1 MRGWKGTA
9 MLKKN
14 ITGFIVVGC
23 ALTMVFAK
31 DVGDE
36 ARLLTVDYAGKQQCS
51 YLAEYTSQ
59 GSFTQKGIVSKKS
72 TSVRCV
78 LFLSAA
84 GPKRLSIK
92 ADSIFVGSDVFDEK
106 MQKDLRKTLKKATYS
121 LSLEHGFP
129 EIDSASVIPT
139 AGYAAWDLYR
149 HLSKLLP
156 ALPDKPVKPGF
167 TWERTVTL
175 PLQTTRGIVSCETY
189 RSYVFSKLQGDT
201 ATVNWQFTYSA
212 GKKPGGSDLS
222 KDVPVSG
229 KGKGW
234 ALIDIARHCVLSAGM
249 DFTTPVAALGDV
261 SVTWIE
267 RAEFSLVGCK

>member
-1 MRGWKGTA
+1 MKKITA
-9 MLKKN
+9 
-14 ITGFIVVGC
+14 GFIVVGC
-23 ALTMVFAK
+23 ALMMVFGK
-31 DVGDE
+31 DVRDN
-36 ARLLTVDYAGKQQCS
+36 ACMLTIDYAGKRQCS

-59 GSFTQKGIVSKKS
+59 GNFKQKDLVSKKS

-92 ADSIFVGSDVFDEK
+92 VDSIFVRSDVFNEK
-106 MQKDLRKTLKKATYS
+106 MQKDLRQTLKKSTYS

-129 EIDSASVIPT
+129 ALDSTAAIPM

-167 TWERTVTL
+167 TWERTMTL
-175 PLQTTRGIVSCETY
+175 PLQTARGIVSCETY
-189 RSYVFSKLQGDT
+189 RSYIFSKLQGDT

-212 GKKPGGSDLS
+212 GKKTDGSDVS
-222 KDVPVSG
+222 KEIPVSG
-229 KGKGW
+229 KGKGS
-234 ALIDIARHCVLSAGM
+234 ALIDVARHCVLSASM
-249 DFTTPVAALGDV
+249 DFTTPVAAIGDV
-261 SVTWIE
+261 SVTWTE
-267 RAEFSLVGCK
+267 RADFTLVECK